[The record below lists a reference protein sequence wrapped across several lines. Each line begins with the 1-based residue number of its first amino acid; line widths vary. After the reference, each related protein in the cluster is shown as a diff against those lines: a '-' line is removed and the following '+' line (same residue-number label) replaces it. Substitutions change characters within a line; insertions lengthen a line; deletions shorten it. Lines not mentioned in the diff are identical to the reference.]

1 MNDSITILRS
11 DFEIDSTTDVPQ
23 GNVEYDSSLEAYRL
37 KHDWSTN
44 NSLCVSLLS
53 VIEVASKV
61 STDELPTLHERI
73 DPDALDGLFA
83 PIKSGA
89 SRARGQVA
97 FPYAGFHVTIAA
109 DGMITVRQSHTEDE
123 TQ

>member
-1 MNDSITILRS
+1 MNDSISIRRN
-11 DFEIDSTTDVPQ
+11 DFDLDSTIEVSQ
-23 GNVEYDSSLEAYRL
+23 GSVEYDSSLEAYRL

-44 NSLCVSLLS
+44 ESLSVSVLS

-61 STDELPTLHERI
+61 STDELPPLLERV
-73 DPDALDGLFA
+73 DPDGLDSLFA
-83 PIKSGA
+83 PTKSGTA
-89 SRARGQVA
+89 RARGQVA

-109 DGMITVRQSHTEDE
+109 DGLITVQQIHTEE